1 MCAKQWSFLL
11 YKFDFFLQM
20 ATDFPNDHNANGNEP
35 NMLSIKN
42 IPSRIVTTSSQ
53 VKRIL
58 KMYEKSQS
66 KMGWRNINNL
76 IDCALYHFQ
85 II

>member
-1 MCAKQWSFLL
+1 MYNIYFLF
-11 YKFDFFLQM
+11 YKFNFFLQM

-53 VKRIL
+53 VK
-58 KMYEKSQS
+58 KS
-66 KMGWRNINNL
+66 KKYYFFMFA
-76 IDCALYHFQ
+76 IDYWNM
-85 II
+85 

>member
-1 MCAKQWSFLL
+1 MQSSGVFSGTNLI
-11 YKFDFFLQM
+11 FFLQM

-66 KMGWRNINNL
+66 KMG
-76 IDCALYHFQ
+76 
-85 II
+85 

>member
-1 MCAKQWSFLL
+1 
-11 YKFDFFLQM
+11 M

-66 KMGWRNINNL
+66 KMG
-76 IDCALYHFQ
+76 
-85 II
+85 